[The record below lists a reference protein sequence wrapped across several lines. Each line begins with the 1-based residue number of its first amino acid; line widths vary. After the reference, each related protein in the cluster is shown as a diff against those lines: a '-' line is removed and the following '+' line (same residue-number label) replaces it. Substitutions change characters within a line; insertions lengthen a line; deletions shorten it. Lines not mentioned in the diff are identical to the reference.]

1 MNISW
6 YGETCF
12 RINSSRNK
20 NHLVN
25 ILIDPFEKESGLRVP
40 KIEADILLITEK
52 DKKALSG
59 DFFFIK
65 DPGEY
70 DIKEAYIEGI
80 SGFENGGKKIESYE
94 NDEDDEDDKEDNDS
108 KTQEGN
114 EKDDDDSKKACEKT
128 VIYTIETEGLK
139 ICHLGKLRQKE
150 LTSEQVEKIGKVDI
164 LMLPIGGEETL
175 NAKEATKIM
184 SQIEPKI
191 IIPMYYKIP
200 GLKKKLDS
208 LDEFLK
214 SIGVKSLEPLAKLTV
229 KSKDIVAEQAKIIVL
244 KP

>member
-12 RINSSRNK
+12 RINSSQNK
-20 NHLVN
+20 NHFVN
-25 ILIDPFEKESGLRVP
+25 MLIDPFEKESGLRVP
-40 KIEADILLITEK
+40 KIEADILLVTEK

-59 DFFFIK
+59 NFFLIK

-70 DIKEAYIEGI
+70 DIKEVYIEGI

-94 NDEDDEDDKEDNDS
+94 EDEDEDNDDENIED
-108 KTQEGN
+108 KKENN
-114 EKDDDDSKKACEKT
+114 EKDDESKKACEKT
-128 VIYTIETEGLK
+128 VIYILETEELK

-150 LTSEQVEKIGKVDI
+150 LTSEQVEKIGKIDI
-164 LMLPIGGEETL
+164 LMIPIGGGETL
-175 NAKEATKIM
+175 NAKEAIKIM

-200 GLKKKLDS
+200 GLKNKLDG

-214 SIGVKSLEPLAKLTV
+214 SIGVKSIEPLAKLSI
-229 KSKDIVAEQAKIIVL
+229 KKKDIAAEQAKVIVL